1 MTKYEISAYVEGVK
15 KSKVVFAKNLD
26 EATQM
31 GWELFEDDICV
42 REVD

>member
-15 KSKVVFAKNLD
+15 KTKIVFAKNLD

-31 GWELFEDDICV
+31 GWELFQDDIYV
-42 REVD
+42 TEVL